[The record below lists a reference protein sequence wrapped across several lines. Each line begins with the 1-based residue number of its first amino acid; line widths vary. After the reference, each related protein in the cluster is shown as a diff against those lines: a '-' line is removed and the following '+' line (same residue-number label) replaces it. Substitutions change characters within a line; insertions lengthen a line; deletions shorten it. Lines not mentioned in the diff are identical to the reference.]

1 MILHRITG
9 PMHNKKVR
17 APMNELR
24 NICVSVLCLI
34 LLSTTARA
42 ELCEGFGD
50 DAAIE
55 RIRAQR
61 EAFNQA
67 IAKKDIEAIGSVLHE
82 NVILITGTNSEVF
95 EGREAQ
101 LALWQN
107 DFDGAQRAV
116 YLRKSHCLRVSPIV
130 PIAME
135 YGAWHGVRDNDS
147 GAFAAGRY
155 AAKWRRVGEA
165 WRLESEIFATESC
178 GGAFCPKSTGV
189 EQ

>member
-1 MILHRITG
+1 
-9 PMHNKKVR
+9 MHNKKVR

-34 LLSTTARA
+34 LLSTQARA

-82 NVILITGTNSEVF
+82 NVILITGTNSEVY

-101 LALWQN
+101 LALWRQ
-107 DFDGAQRAV
+107 DFDEGRRAV
-116 YLRKSHCLRVSPIV
+116 YVRTSHCVRVSPIA
-130 PIAME
+130 PIALE
-135 YGAWHGVRDNDS
+135 YGAWHGVRDNDLDD
-147 GAFAAGRY
+147 FAAGRY
-155 AAKWRRVGEA
+155 AAKWRQVGEA
-165 WRLESEIFATESC
+165 WRLESEVYATEAC
-178 GGAFCPKSTGV
+178 GGGFCPDHSGV
-189 EQ
+189 KP

>member
-1 MILHRITG
+1 
-9 PMHNKKVR
+9 
-17 APMNELR
+17 MNELR
-24 NICVSVLCLI
+24 KICVSVLCLA
-34 LLSTTARA
+34 LLSAQARA
-42 ELCEGFGD
+42 ETCEDFGD

-55 RIRAQR
+55 RILAQR

-101 LALWQN
+101 LALWQD
-107 DFDGAQRAV
+107 DFDSVQRAV
-116 YLRKSHCLRVSPIV
+116 YIRKSHCVRVSSMA

-135 YGAWHGVRDNDS
+135 YGVWRGVRGNDRDD
-147 GAFAAGRY
+147 FAAGDY
-155 AAKWRRVGEA
+155 AAKWRRVSET

-178 GGAFCPKSTGV
+178 GGAFCPKNSGV